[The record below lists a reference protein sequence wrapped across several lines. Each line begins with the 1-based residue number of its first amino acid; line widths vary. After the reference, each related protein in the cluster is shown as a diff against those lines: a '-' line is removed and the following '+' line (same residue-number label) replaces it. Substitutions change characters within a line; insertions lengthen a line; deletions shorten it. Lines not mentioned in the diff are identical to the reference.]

1 MSQPNTLQA
10 EPPCFVHRAPR
21 IVQRFGSWAR
31 VSGLVIAIQATAA
44 WAQMEPARLYNGVD
58 RPLVMRVEVPEET
71 GGSVEILLYKKPGGQ
86 VVARSGAAAGRIDLA
101 GLFPSLW
108 ADKSSNLFYAQ
119 LMVGGEGLGSPVV
132 LDPMVNPDRAR
143 LVDPATVRPTFD
155 PAAGKVVF
163 DSDRPQAEAT
173 AGVPA
178 APEGFSDAPVYAG
191 VRAYAAKFVVWET
204 SQGEVTFRLRPD
216 LAPNTA
222 FWHLHLVEG
231 GFYHEIEFHRVV
243 NTLDDG
249 RRFVVQVGDPTST
262 GNGGPGFDFDLERSS
277 LAHTFGVLSMARAG
291 DPDTNGSQVFV
302 ALSREGTARLD
313 GRYAAFGELVSGAQ
327 VINKIAGVEVDQDD
341 RPVWAVLLNKARAT
355 PAPPILAWPRP
366 ETDPAARDTPE
377 RADR

>member
-1 MSQPNTLQA
+1 
-10 EPPCFVHRAPR
+10 
-21 IVQRFGSWAR
+21 
-31 VSGLVIAIQATAA
+31 
-44 WAQMEPARLYNGVD
+44 
-58 RPLVMRVEVPEET
+58 MRVVVPEGTT
-71 GGSVEILLYKKPGGQ
+71 GSVDGSVEIVLYERPGGP
-86 VVARSGAAAGRIDLA
+86 VVSRSGAAAGRVDLA
-101 GLFPSLW
+101 GLFPRLW
-108 ADKSSNLFYAQ
+108 AEKSSTVLYAQ
-119 LMVGGEGLGSPVV
+119 LVVGGEGLGSPVV

-143 LVDPATVRPTFD
+143 LVDLATVRPTFD
-155 PAAGKVVF
+155 PASGKVVF
-163 DSDRPQAEAT
+163 DSDRPQAEAA
-173 AGVPA
+173 AGVA
-178 APEGFSDAPVYAG
+178 ASPEGFSDAPVYAG
-191 VRAYAAKFVVWET
+191 VRAYAARFVVWAT

-243 NTLDDG
+243 NALDDG

-313 GRYAAFGELVSGAQ
+313 GRYTGFGELVGGADI
-327 VINKIAGVEVDQDD
+327 INTIARVEVDQDD
-341 RPVWAVLLNKARAT
+341 RPVWAVILHEARAQ
-355 PAPPILAWPRP
+355 PAPPIGLWPGPLADPTATGT
-366 ETDPAARDTPE
+366 TD